1 MMSNALMIGTRHF
14 GRDHSAVDHLRQE
27 IAFYEGRLTELREPD
42 ESPQTRTLRRAYRA
56 LLQERRQQLA
66 SYGKFC
72 PN

>member
-1 MMSNALMIGTRHF
+1 MCDTLFIGTRHL

-27 IAFYEGRLTELREPD
+27 IAFFEGRLTELREPD
-42 ESPQTRTLRRAYRA
+42 ESPQTRTLRRAYCA

-66 SYGKFC
+66 SYGKLC

>member
-1 MMSNALMIGTRHF
+1 MSNALIISTRHL

-27 IAFYEGRLTELREPD
+27 IAFFEGRLTELREP
-42 ESPQTRTLRRAYRA
+42 EASPQTRTLRRAYRA